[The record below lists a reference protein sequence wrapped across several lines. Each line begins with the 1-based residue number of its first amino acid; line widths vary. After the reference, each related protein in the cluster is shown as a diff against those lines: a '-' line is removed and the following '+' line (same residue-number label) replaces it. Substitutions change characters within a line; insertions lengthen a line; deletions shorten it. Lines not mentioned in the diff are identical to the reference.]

1 MWSAIRRSL
10 LAFVAGIRSLRRRPS
25 YAVVSILLLGTS
37 SGALFVN
44 AAIVDALLVR
54 PPSARAA
61 HELLSINSPYPE
73 GVVSRPDY
81 VDLAQRNRTFAG
93 LIAYDRTARVA
104 VQAGAAQLESLCQAV
119 SPNFFSTL
127 GLSATRG
134 RFFRP
139 EDDASGSE
147 PVVLMTEALLRR
159 LDLQL
164 GTLVQINT
172 RPFRVIGTLPDD
184 YQALDRRERPELWIP
199 LVHVAPTYAPP
210 WLIDGPT
217 TRSTVWLRLAGRLAP
232 QVSRDAARD
241 ELNALLRQIQ
251 REHPDVVGYTTFTV
265 SSFPATRF
273 SYDPRARTMLLL
285 GGSVVALFLLAL
297 TNFFLLTLVRSST
310 RRQEVALRLALGAS
324 TGDIAAWLAGEL
336 ATLVALG
343 LATGLGSSALAI
355 QWLAR
360 GPEMGSWLR
369 AAAVSLDLRS
379 GSFVVGIAC
388 AAGTLVW
395 LLACPRS
402 SSDDLHLALKESGSP
417 IRRQRRLLRLLAG
430 ELGLALL
437 LLSLSFASVDALKT
451 AAARPVPIRTEGVL
465 LANVALAKLGWSSD
479 YEQPKVFYRQLLDR
493 LRAAPGVIDVALAD
507 RAPLAGLDYTNV
519 FVGDVD
525 PRLAPDNCRALFA
538 QVGPGY
544 FAALGLTLAEGRGI
558 EEADLL
564 QQLYLSDGS
573 PSGKQNVAVIN
584 RAMARRFWPN
594 QDSALGQTF
603 VPWEGGISTLVIGVI
618 DRASPPDLAATE
630 GPQFYLPFMGDRVNA
645 TVVVHLAQDSAGA
658 RQGLTDQLLPW
669 WPLPEPPHWRSMQ
682 EQITSGRSGLLTS
695 VRVLLWIALFSS
707 AVAGSG
713 VYFFSAFTATQTL
726 RDSALRLALGATWQR
741 LVELHLYRVA
751 WSAALGVGLGT
762 ALVYA
767 CRPIFTRL
775 DVSVE
780 SPTPLHVVFAVA
792 PLAVITMLGLFVPLL
807 RLRRLDI
814 CRVLAKD

>member
-1 MWSAIRRSL
+1 
-10 LAFVAGIRSLRRRPS
+10 
-25 YAVVSILLLGTS
+25 
-37 SGALFVN
+37 
-44 AAIVDALLVR
+44 
-54 PPSARAA
+54 
-61 HELLSINSPYPE
+61 
-73 GVVSRPDY
+73 
-81 VDLAQRNRTFAG
+81 
-93 LIAYDRTARVA
+93 
-104 VQAGAAQLESLCQAV
+104 
-119 SPNFFSTL
+119 
-127 GLSATRG
+127 
-134 RFFRP
+134 
-139 EDDASGSE
+139 
-147 PVVLMTEALLRR
+147 
-159 LDLQL
+159 
-164 GTLVQINT
+164 
-172 RPFRVIGTLPDD
+172 
-184 YQALDRRERPELWIP
+184 
-199 LVHVAPTYAPP
+199 
-210 WLIDGPT
+210 
-217 TRSTVWLRLAGRLAP
+217 
-232 QVSRDAARD
+232 
-241 ELNALLRQIQ
+241 
-251 REHPDVVGYTTFTV
+251 
-265 SSFPATRF
+265 
-273 SYDPRARTMLLL
+273 
-285 GGSVVALFLLAL
+285 
-297 TNFFLLTLVRSST
+297 
-310 RRQEVALRLALGAS
+310 
-324 TGDIAAWLAGEL
+324 
-336 ATLVALG
+336 
-343 LATGLGSSALAI
+343 
-355 QWLAR
+355 
-360 GPEMGSWLR
+360 
-369 AAAVSLDLRS
+369 
-379 GSFVVGIAC
+379 
-388 AAGTLVW
+388 
-395 LLACPRS
+395 
-402 SSDDLHLALKESGSP
+402 
-417 IRRQRRLLRLLAG
+417 
-430 ELGLALL
+430 
-437 LLSLSFASVDALKT
+437 VDALKT